1 VRAFYNSHLALS
13 TPPVLLFLLF
23 LQISCRIKKV
33 CYGKIHTDREERMAA
48 GNNVKVKSTKG
59 GTCEVVVVGAGLVGA
74 ALVANLVAEGL
85 DVAVLE
91 ARDRVGGSAGTGT
104 GLVATGLPI
113 GYAQTV
119 ERYGRDMA
127 RSLWE
132 LTVENRTSLLLA
144 ADRLGIQVERPG
156 SLTVAVGNREAE
168 QLESSADMLV
178 EDGFDVVFEV
188 KDPLDR
194 GFSAALRAPDDV
206 VVDGASLAQRIF
218 DTYEVPVHTGAEVYR
233 LEQEKE
239 DVLVVARGRAVRANT
254 VVLAVNGYA
263 PLVDTYF
270 GDKIAPVRGIAFTTH
285 PLEDVELPLPG
296 NKSPFCFRQMAD
308 GRLRFTACTAQ
319 YETPAAGPE
328 DERVEV
334 DMMRFV
340 GRHFPEAGGQFARR
354 ESSIMGASRD
364 ALPLIGALPHLP
376 QVFFAVGFAGY
387 GLSLA
392 FAAADLLTGL
402 IVRGAEPSPLSA
414 RRLE

>member
-13 TPPVLLFLLF
+13 TWLFLFLLF

-33 CYGKIHTDREERMAA
+33 CYGKIHTDREEHMAA
-48 GNNVKVKSTKG
+48 GNNEKTKGTRG

-91 ARDRVGGSAGTGT
+91 ARDRVGGSVSTGT

-113 GYAQTV
+113 GYASAV
-119 ERYGRDMA
+119 ERYGRDVA

-132 LTVENRTSLLLA
+132 LTIENRTSLLLA

-156 SLTVAVGNREAE
+156 SLCVAVGNPEANR
-168 QLESSADMLV
+168 LERSAGMLA
-178 EDGFDVVFEV
+178 EDGFDVVFEAQ
-188 KDPLDR
+188 DPLDR
-194 GFSAALRAPDDV
+194 GFSAALRVPDDV
-206 VVDGASLAQRIF
+206 VVDGAGLAQRIF

-233 LEQEKE
+233 LQQEKE
-239 DVLVVARGRAVRANT
+239 QVLVVARGRAVRANT

-263 PLVDTYF
+263 PLIDPYF

-285 PLEDVELPLPG
+285 PLNDIALPLPG
-296 NKSPFCFRQMAD
+296 NRDPFCFRQMKD
-308 GRLRFTACTAQ
+308 NRLRFTAWTAQ
-319 YETPAAGPE
+319 YEAPAAGPK
-328 DERVEV
+328 DEGMEV
-334 DMMRFV
+334 DLMRFV
-340 GRHFPEAGGQFARR
+340 GRHFPEAAGQFAQR
-354 ESSIMGASRD
+354 ESTIMGASRD
-364 ALPLIGALPHLP
+364 GLPLIGALPHLP

-387 GLSLA
+387 GVSLA

-402 IVRGAEPSPLSA
+402 IVRGAEPPQLSA